1 MGTADT
7 ITEADRST
15 TQCHETVGLERS
27 HEEQVG
33 DAGHDA

>member
-1 MGTADT
+1 M
-7 ITEADRST
+7 ITKADRST
-15 TQCHETVGLERS
+15 APCHGTEGLDRS